1 MRGSAA
7 VPISGLDTSPCRSG
21 YVEQFDTL
29 VPELTVREM
38 LLYTA
43 ELKCPRSEP
52 LSQKRRRVD
61 QLLSTL
67 ALQGCA
73 HTAIGD
79 VLTRGISGGQV
90 CAKRMEISI
99 KTSMSTSVPTHHD
112 ACDAVSQARL
122 QSWKFA
128 LAL

>member
-1 MRGSAA
+1 M
-7 VPISGLDTSPCRSG
+7 
-21 YVEQFDTL
+21 EQFDTL

-67 ALQGCA
+67 ALQDCA
-73 HTAIGD
+73 HTIIGN

-90 CAKRMEISI
+90 CTLRMKIS
-99 KTSMSTSVPTHHD
+99 TEMSLIRSVPALTWHD
-112 ACDAVSQARL
+112 ACNAGSYSAE
-122 QSWKFA
+122 
-128 LAL
+128 